1 MPIGGGDSDEQEER
15 GSVSDAESVD
25 PYDDWCGDH
34 SDCSSLRSRS
44 EGYLESDGQISDP
57 ETDLDEDDFP
67 IVEDPPIV
75 GDGDFTL
82 EGPPEP
88 VDAYK
93 DLFEGQHAAK
103 RRKVAE

>member
-1 MPIGGGDSDEQEER
+1 MAADSDEESER
-15 GSVSDAESVD
+15 GSASDAESVD
-25 PYDDWCGDH
+25 PYDGWCGDQ

-44 EGYLESDGQISDP
+44 EGHLESDSQISDP

-67 IVEDPPIV
+67 LVEDPPIL

-88 VDAYK
+88 YDDYE
-93 DLFEGQHAAK
+93 DLFEGQFPK
-103 RRKVAE
+103 RRRVAE